1 MLLVMPKPLKRCSAF
16 TIFSATTPA
25 PCKVQTFS
33 LLSLDSVS
41 ISRTFSRES
50 PCHLMSF
57 PPIHQKSRMHFTIV
71 SSSANIVL
79 LNLGNPN
86 LYEDKILSL
95 ADEIRNQGATKIG
108 LYGLCW
114 GSKPA
119 GRFCELIKFLLL
131 AKTRLSLHW
140 S

>member
-1 MLLVMPKPLKRCSAF
+1 
-16 TIFSATTPA
+16 
-25 PCKVQTFS
+25 
-33 LLSLDSVS
+33 
-41 ISRTFSRES
+41 
-50 PCHLMSF
+50 
-57 PPIHQKSRMHFTIV
+57 MHFTIV